1 MAKKVYDLTTGP
13 ILNKLL
19 LIAGPVIATQ
29 VFQMAYN
36 LIDMFFVGRIS
47 SDAVAATGAAGMFIW
62 LSMAFLIVGSMG
74 SEIGVSQSK
83 GRGDMVTAKR
93 FAQNGLFLALVLGIL
108 FSTAIVVF
116 TDAFI
121 GLVGIREAHVFRDA
135 VTYLRIIGLA
145 FPMLFMNSAITGAFN
160 GSGNSRLPFYIKIIG
175 LVINVI
181 ATPILIFTFELGIT
195 GAAIGT
201 AIGYSVTG
209 MMLIFAIKH
218 PKLSPFEDFRFREV
232 LKPDKKTIKQ
242 IIKWSLPVSI
252 ESGSVTMLT
261 MLIMNMI
268 ASFGSDA
275 VATKQIGVQIESLS
289 WLVGGGYA
297 AAFTSFVGQ
306 NYGAKRIDRI
316 KKGYK
321 ISLLVLGVW
330 GLFVTG
336 VLLFGGRGIFSI
348 FTDNP
353 AIITMGIR
361 YLQIGAFVQIASCL
375 DAVSGGTF
383 RGLGKT
389 IPPFITATTF
399 NILRVFIAFFL
410 SRTPLG
416 LYGVFIGG
424 ASGIFLRGVAIFIWY
439 LIYSHR
445 QFKDT

>member
-1 MAKKVYDLTTGP
+1 MEKKEYDLTNGS

-47 SDAVAATGAAGMFIW
+47 SDAVAATGAAGMFVW

-74 SEIGVSQSK
+74 SEIGVSQNK
-83 GRGDMVTAKR
+83 GRGDMITAKK
-93 FAQNGLFLALVLGIL
+93 FAQNGLFLALVLGIF

-116 TDAFI
+116 TDSFI
-121 GLVGIREAHVFRDA
+121 GLVGIQEAHVFRDA
-135 VTYLRIIGLA
+135 ATYLRIIGLA
-145 FPMLFMNSAITGAFN
+145 FPMLFLNSAITGAFN
-160 GSGNSRLPFYIKIIG
+160 GSGNSRLPFYIKMIG

-181 ATPILIFTFELGIT
+181 ASPILIFVLDLGIA

-201 AIGYSVTG
+201 AIGYSTTG
-209 MMLIFAIKH
+209 LMLVFAIKH
-218 PKLSPFEDFRFREV
+218 PKTSPFDHFHFRDV
-232 LKPDKKTIKQ
+232 LKPNKKTIKQ
-242 IIKWSLPVSI
+242 IVKWSLPVSI

-297 AAFTSFVGQ
+297 AAFTAFVGQ
-306 NYGAKRIDRI
+306 NYGANKIDRI

-321 ISLLVLGVW
+321 ISLIVLGIW
-330 GLFVTG
+330 GIFVTSL
-336 VLLFGGRGIFSI
+336 LLFGGRTIFNI

-353 AIITMGIR
+353 TIINMGIR

-399 NILRVFIAFFL
+399 NILRVFIAFGL
-410 SRTPLG
+410 SRTSLG

-424 ASGIFLRGVAIFIWY
+424 ASGILFRGIAIFIWY
-439 LIYSHR
+439 LIYSHKK
-445 QFKDT
+445 FKNA